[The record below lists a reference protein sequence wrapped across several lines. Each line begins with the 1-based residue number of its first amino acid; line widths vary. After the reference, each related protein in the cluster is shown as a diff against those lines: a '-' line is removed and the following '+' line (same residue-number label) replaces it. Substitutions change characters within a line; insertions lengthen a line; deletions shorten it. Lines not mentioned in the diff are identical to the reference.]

1 MAIVTERETMQLLRV
16 KDVAVRLSHSEQT
29 VRNLIARGL
38 LECYRCP
45 GVRISEEQLDAYL
58 KKAHLR
64 KNAPT
69 RQERQ
74 GHTSPQSIRHL
85 NEDRLRKAWK
95 EQGVD

>member
-1 MAIVTERETMQLLRV
+1 MQLLRV
-16 KDVAVRLSHSEQT
+16 KDVAARLNHSEQT

-45 GVRISEEQLDAYL
+45 GVRISEEQVDAYL

-64 KNAPT
+64 KNTPT
-69 RQERQ
+69 RQER
-74 GHTSPQSIRHL
+74 TSTQSIRHL